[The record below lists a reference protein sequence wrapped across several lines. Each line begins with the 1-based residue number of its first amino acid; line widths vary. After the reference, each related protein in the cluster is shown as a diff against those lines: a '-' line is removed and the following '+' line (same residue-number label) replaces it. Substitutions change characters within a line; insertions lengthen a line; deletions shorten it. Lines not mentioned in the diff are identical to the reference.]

1 MQEIADN
8 VLCIVHNTFSPRHA
22 KGRPPRPASISIHT
36 YVDFFPMNTSISLSA
51 SDSFFAGRAE
61 KGREDAEEEKV
72 EDCREEDDNDP
83 DNEDCNAAV
92 SSPVEAN
99 SRSLG
104 L

>member
-1 MQEIADN
+1 M
-8 VLCIVHNTFSPRHA
+8 LCIVHNTFSPRHA

-51 SDSFFAGRAE
+51 SDSFFAGRAQE
-61 KGREDAEEEKV
+61 EEDTEEEKV
-72 EDCREEDDNDP
+72 EDCLEEDDNDR